1 MQLLS
6 KLRNYLLFVQA
17 PVILLAQP
25 PLSPGEEMCWVTSDL
40 ENRVQCSLFI
50 LSVQCPEFSLQFSG
64 FSVQCS
70 VFSVY
75 LLSSVQCSVSCV

>member
-6 KLRNYLLFVQA
+6 KLRNYLLFVQSS
-17 PVILLAQP
+17 VVLLAQP
-25 PLSPGEEMCWVTSDL
+25 PLSPGEDDVLGDL

-50 LSVQCPEFSLQFSG
+50 FIVQFSVSRVQC
-64 FSVQCS
+64 SVFNVQDS

-75 LLSSVQCSVSCV
+75 LLSSVQCSVSSV